1 MLLKGFAVS
10 GALLNLLGAACG
22 LGCGAF
28 YIKKN
33 WVDCEGFD
41 FFSAMAGNEGKREER
56 EHLDREA
63 ASLVNDVYRTKL
75 GPANG
80 STVEPKP
87 MLAFALQPAMA
98 DIGDFESLFGGL
110 DNAPLQSDILGS
122 ADTAE
127 SRIIAVETAAQDR
140 RFDDTPELLQSVRE
154 LNQNDGLSH
163 GVLKIGL
170 STCWR
175 RNVICWWSH

>member
-10 GALLNLLGAACG
+10 GALLSLLGAACG
-22 LGCGAF
+22 LGGGAF

-41 FFSAMAGNEGKREER
+41 FFSAMAGNEGKHEER

-80 STVEPKP
+80 STVKPKP

-110 DNAPLQSDILGS
+110 DNAPCSRTSSGLPTRPNRGS
-122 ADTAE
+122 
-127 SRIIAVETAAQDR
+127 SRWKLR
-140 RFDDTPELLQSVRE
+140 RRIDASMTP
-154 LNQNDGLSH
+154 LNCYSRFAN
-163 GVLKIGL
+163 
-170 STCWR
+170 
-175 RNVICWWSH
+175 